1 MVDNKSPP
9 LLREG
14 TQESRRFGFRIFRGS
29 VEVLEEQPL
38 LDELLAK
45 EVDIAIV
52 RLLKTGHEQLHKLE
66 RLGLP
71 FIVADTLVYYAC
83 DLTRLQPVPLH
94 NPDLEFVECNAS
106 HAGAVERL
114 VALSF
119 RDYRNHY
126 SANPLLVTS
135 GLMEGYQEW
144 TRGYTSAGE
153 AGKRAWL
160 VRSGGEDVA
169 FATVS
174 FEEGV
179 SEIVLNGV
187 HPAHAGRGIYGDLI
201 RFVQGVSRERGAS
214 LLRIST
220 QVSNF
225 AVQKVWS
232 RSGFS
237 LVDAYLTVHIN
248 ALLSAVGVHHAV
260 RPVRFERAGSDGD
273 LVPGVSVLAEAARFF
288 TSDFPGPGSLITR
301 QRSRFL
307 QPVHAG
313 RDYTLDYRFPIHDPA
328 RGTSVAVV
336 TLRDSTGAALLVS
349 HTELVRQ

>member
-1 MVDNKSPP
+1 MVDTNSAP

-14 TQESRRFGFRIFRGS
+14 PQESQRFGFRIFRGS
-29 VEVLEEQPL
+29 VEVLNAQAL
-38 LDELLAK
+38 LEELLAK

-52 RLLKTGHEQLHKLE
+52 RLLKRGHEQLHQLE

-83 DLTRLQPVPLH
+83 DLTRLQPVPLR
-94 NPDLEFVECNAS
+94 NPDLEFVECEAS

-126 SANPLLVTS
+126 SANPLLVAS

-144 TRGYTSAGE
+144 TRAYTSAGD
-153 AGKRAWL
+153 ASKRAWL

-174 FEEGV
+174 FEGGV

-187 HPAHAGRGIYGDLI
+187 HPAQQSRGIYSDLI

-248 ALLSAVGVHHAV
+248 ALLRAPGARHVS
-260 RPVRFERAGSDGD
+260 RPVRFEAAGPGGD
-273 LVPGVSVLAEAARFF
+273 PVPGVSVLAEAARLF
-288 TSDFPGPGSLITR
+288 TSEFPGPGSVITQ
-301 QRSRFL
+301 QRARFL
-307 QPVHAG
+307 RPVHAG
-313 RDYTLDYRFPIHDPA
+313 RSYTLDCRFPVHDPA
-328 RGTSVAVV
+328 RGTALAVA
-336 TLRDSTGAALLVS
+336 TLKDEAGALLFVS
-349 HTELVRQ
+349 HTELARG